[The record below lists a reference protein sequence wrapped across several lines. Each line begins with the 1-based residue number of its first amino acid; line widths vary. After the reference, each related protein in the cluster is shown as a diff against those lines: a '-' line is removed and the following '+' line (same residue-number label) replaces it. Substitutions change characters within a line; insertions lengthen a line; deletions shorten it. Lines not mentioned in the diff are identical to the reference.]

1 MLDVQ
6 HFCICASIQAPWFL
20 DEDALDEPEEEQE
33 EVDVNIDEGF
43 LSDSS
48 GNMVDIPAVE
58 PRGNVASLP
67 SVNTGGNTFIFFF
80 CALGG
85 HNTNGAINIV
95 DMINTGLGNA
105 AQALTIAPV
114 PSAVMRGGE
123 VSSAYTGSS
132 ITTCGNGFT
141 ILSPYGY
148 IYKPGVCYDYNLHN
162 NGWEATGAALTSFRR
177 GAPKFNTIS
186 ITVDEHF
193 DINTPI

>member
-1 MLDVQ
+1 MLR
-6 HFCICASIQAPWFL
+6 PP
-20 DEDALDEPEEEQE
+20 DEAAIDEPEEEQE
-33 EVDVNIDEGF
+33 EVDINIDEGF

-48 GNMVDIPAVE
+48 GNTVDIPVAAE
-58 PRGNVASLP
+58 TRSNVASLP
-67 SVNTGGNTFIFFF
+67 STNTGGNTFIFLF

-123 VSSAYTGSS
+123 VSSAYTGNS

-148 IYKPGVCYDYNLHN
+148 IYKPGVCYDYNLLN
-162 NGWEATGAALTSFRR
+162 NGWQATGAALTSFRK
-177 GAPKFNTIS
+177 GSTI
-186 ITVDEHF
+186 TKLGRYG
-193 DINTPI
+193 